1 MAKKKEKTS
10 SAALARGLFGDVAK
24 RIGKHRYDL
33 DNPEKI
39 TSSKG
44 KKSASSS
51 TKEYKT
57 KSPRPE
63 RLTNEDLYK
72 SQEEGLAELKA
83 LREKQRKRADEYK
96 KRK

>member
-1 MAKKKEKTS
+1 MAKKKENP
-10 SAALARGLFGDVAK
+10 SAAAYARGLFGDVAK
-24 RIGKHRYDL
+24 RIGKHKYDL
-33 DNPEKI
+33 DNPEKSS
-39 TSSKG
+39 SSKG
-44 KKSASSS
+44 KKSGTSS

-57 KSPRPE
+57 KSSRPE
-63 RLTNEDLYK
+63 RLTDEDLYK